1 MHKRFMLVLMTG
13 LLALSAAT
21 MAGCSED
28 EGDRTPASTPT
39 EATQPEAT
47 QPEAAAPTKP
57 SAPSGM
63 KDVAELKIE
72 DLTVGT
78 GAEAVIGKQV
88 TVHYTGWLVDGT
100 EFDSSLNSGQPF
112 TFALGSGM
120 VIPGWDQGV
129 AGMKVG
135 GTRMLTI
142 PPSLGYGEAGGGPIP
157 PNSTLVFQVEL
168 VGVQ

>member
-1 MHKRFMLVLMTG
+1 VSKRFMLVLMAG
-13 LLALSAAT
+13 VLALTAAG
-21 MAGCSED
+21 MVGCAED
-28 EGDRTPASTPT
+28 EGDRAPSTPAESTPA
-39 EATQPEAT
+39 ETQPEAST
-47 QPEAAAPTKP
+47 PTKP
-57 SAPSGM
+57 SAPAGM
-63 KDVAELKIE
+63 QDVTELEIE

-78 GAEAVIGKQV
+78 GAEAVTGKQV

-100 EFDSSLNSGQPF
+100 EFDSSFNSGQPF

-135 GTRMLTI
+135 GTRVLTI
-142 PPSLGYGEAGGGPIP
+142 PPALGYGEAGGGPIP

-168 VGVQ
+168 VDVQ